1 MRQNKYMARRV
12 NVAGEQFDSK
22 REARRYLELI
32 KLVDTGVIKNLC
44 RQVPFELI
52 PEQREPSTEVY
63 SKGANKGKPKPGRLI
78 EKKCV
83 YIADFV
89 YTCNGKTVVED
100 VKGYKGGGAYAVF
113 TIKRKL
119 MLFRYGIRIKE
130 VK

>member
-1 MRQNKYMARRV
+1 MNKYKAKKI
-12 NVAGEQFDSK
+12 VADGQVWDSK
-22 REARRYLELI
+22 REYKRYMELV
-32 KLVDTGVIKNLC
+32 KMVDTGVIKNLC

-63 SKGANKGKPKPGRLI
+63 SKGANKGKPKPGKLI

-130 VK
+130 VTK

>member
-1 MRQNKYMARRV
+1 MRKNKYMARRV
-12 NVAGEQFDSK
+12 YMAGEQFDSK
-22 REARRYLELI
+22 REAWRYLELT
-32 KLVDTGVIKNLC
+32 KLVDTGVIKDLC

-63 SKGANKGKPKPGRLI
+63 SKGVNKGKPKPGKLI

-119 MLFRYGIRIKE
+119 LLFRYGIRIKE
-130 VK
+130 VR

>member
-1 MRQNKYMARRV
+1 MRNKYMAKRV
-12 NVAGEQFDSK
+12 FVDGEPFDSK
-22 REARRYLELI
+22 REARRYLELK
-32 KLVDTGVIKNLC
+32 KLVDTGIIKDLC
-44 RQVPFELI
+44 WQVPFELI
-52 PEQREPSTEVY
+52 PEQREPSTAVY
-63 SKGANKGKPKPGRLI
+63 SKGVNKGKPKPGRLI

-119 MLFRYGIRIKE
+119 MLEKYGIRVLE

>member
-1 MRQNKYMARRV
+1 MKKNKYMAKKII
-12 NVAGEQFDSK
+12 ADGQMWDSK
-22 REARRYLELI
+22 REYRRYLELI

-63 SKGANKGKPKPGRLI
+63 SKGVNKGKPKPGRLI

-89 YTCNGKTVVED
+89 YTCHGETVVED

-119 MLFRYGIRIKE
+119 MLEKYGIRIKE

>member
-1 MRQNKYMARRV
+1 MRNKYMAKRV
-12 NVAGEQFDSK
+12 FVDGEPFDSK
-22 REARRYLELI
+22 REARRYLELK
-32 KLVDTGVIKNLC
+32 KLVDTGIIKDLC
-44 RQVPFELI
+44 WQVPFELI
-52 PEQREPSTEVY
+52 PEQREPSTAVY
-63 SKGANKGKPKPGRLI
+63 SKGVNKGKPKPGRLI

>member
-1 MRQNKYMARRV
+1 MRKNKYMARRV
-12 NVAGEQFDSK
+12 YMAGEQFDSK
-22 REARRYLELI
+22 REAWRYLELI
-32 KLVDTGVIKNLC
+32 KLVDTGVIKDLC

-63 SKGANKGKPKPGRLI
+63 AKGANKGKPKPGKLI

-119 MLFRYGIRIKE
+119 MLEKYGIRVLE